1 MREEQADRFKTQPGR
16 NGMNKHL
23 TVVSSSSAVTH
34 GCLYWSSVLV
44 TLARKVKGESSA
56 GVFGVHVSF
65 SDTVKVDS
73 LRRAN
78 QRLDAGII
86 ITLLW
91 SVLSAHTSYGLMR
104 ASKVLSLF

>member
-1 MREEQADRFKTQPGR
+1 MSILVKCSGDTCEKKRRESGS
-16 NGMNKHL
+16 G
-23 TVVSSSSAVTH
+23 
-34 GCLYWSSVLV
+34 VL
-44 TLARKVKGESSA
+44 
-56 GVFGVHVSF
+56 GVHVSF
-65 SDTVKVDS
+65 FGTVKVDS